1 MSHHKQSSSA
11 SEDVPL
17 VIRGRNRA
25 YSDFGL
31 YSFTAPK
38 PRRFSSALI
47 QKLSENLNRS
57 ESMVSLCFR
66 SLVNY
71 ITDDNLVG
79 LQNFLEN
86 KRVQVDDR
94 DENNTTALIIAA
106 SKGKLYFVRE
116 LINHGADVNAE
127 DGDNWSALLC
137 AAKEGYADICI
148 ELLEHGANIEH
159 RDMGGWT
166 ALMWA
171 TYKGRT
177 EAAALLLDRGAEVNA
192 HGNYHISSLLWAAGR
207 GHVDIAR
214 DLIRH
219 GAKVNVGDKYGTTAL
234 VWACRKGNAEIVD
247 SLLKAGANVDTAGMY
262 SWTPLL
268 VATLGNHVDV
278 VNLLLEHKPNVN
290 ALDKDGCT
298 ALTLAC
304 KEGFHEIAVALLN
317 VGAYINIQ
325 DRAGDTNLIHAV
337 KGGHRGVVEAL
348 LKKYADVDIT
358 GKDRKTAIY
367 WAVEKGNVAMVKLLL
382 SANPDLEISTKDGDT
397 PLLRA
402 VRIRNVEIAQLLLDK
417 KAKVSASDKKGDTA
431 LHIAMRARSKGIVE
445 VLLRNPKNSQLLYR
459 PNRSGE
465 TPYNIDMNHQK
476 TILGQIFGAR
486 RLNTNEDNENMLGY
500 DLYSSALADILS
512 EPSLSMPITVG
523 LYAKWGSGKSFLLNK
538 LREEMKNFARQWVD
552 PVFQFSSLL
561 LLVVVHTALLTG
573 VVIGLAVKSWIIGI
587 CTGGGLVLL
596 CYTFLVL
603 VWYGSQR
610 YDWYWPYNFHVY
622 VTRKLNSLKLILQ
635 VMFCHPPGSHWNDGL
650 TAQPIRFY
658 FTDQTRVSSTTG
670 GENSVVQMLGSL
682 YDSIENDYGAF
693 PTRLYRAFRPKS
705 VKSTSSW
712 RWRRMCCLPYVVIF
726 EVGFLSSLAGISVL
740 TLYLLTYE
748 TDPESETVAIERTTA
763 QVILVTIAVLLCVG
777 VVANLYTW
785 AQMFQALIFSQRRH
799 LQRAIAHLD
808 TLKSEGFLQA
818 LRSEV
823 NLMTDMVKCLDSF
836 TSQQTRLVVI
846 VDGLDS
852 CEQDKVLLVLDA
864 VHMLFSDTTSPFIVI
879 LAIDPHVIS
888 KAVEVNSRRLF
899 SESNIGGHDYLRNMV
914 HLPFYLQNSGLR
926 KVKVAQQTAQY
937 HRKSTATSTA
947 ASWNENEES
956 VSLAAT
962 CALSS
967 VSGGRRMSSESG
979 LSSSEKLKPASRK
992 GSRKLKLSE
1001 SIASSLGSNLNRVG
1015 GAHDLTKMLLTD
1027 DYFSDVN
1034 PRSMRRLM
1042 NVVYVTGRLL
1052 KAFQIDFNWYHLAS
1066 WVNITEQWP
1075 FRTSWIILYYDMY
1088 EDTFDDNTSLK
1099 TMYDKVRPQIPVL
1112 KDVEPLLELDRD
1124 ERKFDIFLTFHRNSL
1139 LVSDLKIFLPFTIN
1153 LDPYIKKVIKEEQQ
1167 TLDESGPVM
1176 MGSQF
1181 AASPPPAPPMVA
1193 PQTQH
1198 WGNHSASNPWTGHK
1212 PSLIRRQRPLNR
1224 TPSVQGPSML
1234 YSQNSMVGWP
1244 QAWMG
1249 MQDPLGAMTRQQ
1261 STTYPHL
1268 SAVTA
1273 LPPDILETK
1282 LSSLSV
1288 EGVCELLT
1296 KIDDMS
1302 SSFMPS
1308 YTSVI
1313 KENNINGRVLL
1324 HCDLDDLK
1332 RVLQMN
1338 FGDWELFRMLIVSL
1352 REQELSIITH
1362 QEELNSKNVRF
1373 AVPSHLV
1380 GPQAPERK
1388 GMNPKASGQH
1398 EKEKSSRNDA
1408 RSANKQTVMEKQVTL
1423 EEQMICGALQTL
1435 NEEACEDVMEE
1446 TEEEVEV
1453 PYKATT
1459 LAPPSELDLQRS
1471 SRVRT
1476 TSQGSSVV
1484 DTLGETEVVLLQAS
1498 PLHHPHWQPV
1508 TISVGSSSHDS
1519 NMDCSPSADSSASAT
1534 PVQQRKQRGSG
1545 TCITEQA
1552 MSGKPPL
1559 PPSKLDSA
1567 SGVSRGS
1574 LQSILQR
1581 TGSSR
1586 SITSSQSIGS
1596 GSAVPKSK
1604 QRQRPSSLLVLGD
1617 EFSADH
1623 TTPPTSPKHHVAF
1636 RSRSADDGRNNPK
1649 SQPTGSTSLLTSLTS
1664 SLRAK
1669 ISNGSLA
1676 EGVTGNSSVSPSFL
1690 VTPTSSLEKLN
1701 RLKDRIM
1708 RTVAAP
1714 AGNNSSASAM
1724 ASVETE
1730 QNVDIDSDDESTPL
1744 VSEISTPAANSS
1756 MNTLASEF
1764 LNRGFAVVGGYSS
1777 HSGSSEDSPSSVKT
1791 TPVSPP
1797 KMIEQQQQEQDV
1809 KEPQVHEADNGNLDP
1824 LISTLSEDENNTPA
1838 AENYVSSSCGSSV
1851 SLSQMLEPTSNY
1863 YHLVAVSDSIS
1874 SVASSADVGSHFS
1887 SHEQL
1892 SDSDLRL
1899 NCSKVMLPSS
1909 SHLSRQ
1915 DALDRSGSNS
1925 RSDSK
1930 DRQDDWSNPETTV

>member
-1 MSHHKQSSSA
+1 MHSLSHSSA
-11 SEDVPL
+11 REDIPL
-17 VIRGRNRA
+17 VVRGRSRA
-25 YSDFGL
+25 NSDVGAYGL
-31 YSFTAPK
+31 RHSK
-38 PRRFSSALI
+38 HRRFVSSPLLRAV
-47 QKLSENLNRS
+47 SENLHRT

-71 ITDDNLVG
+71 ITDDNLAG
-79 LQNFLEN
+79 LKIFLEN
-86 KRVQVDDR
+86 KRVQIDDR
-94 DENNTTALIIAA
+94 DENNNTALIVAA

-116 LINHGADVNAE
+116 LINHGADANAE
-127 DGDNWSALLC
+127 DADNWSALLC
-137 AAKEGYADICI
+137 AAKEGYADICM
-148 ELLEHGANIEH
+148 ELLEHGADIEH

-171 TYKGRT
+171 TYKGHS
-177 EAAALLLDRGAEVNA
+177 EAAALLLDRGSEVNA

-214 DLIRH
+214 NLIHH

-234 VWACRKGNAEIVD
+234 VWACRKGNVDIVD

-278 VNLLLEHKPNVN
+278 VNRLLEHKPNVN

-348 LKKYADVDIT
+348 LKKYADVDIS

-382 SANPDLEISTKDGDT
+382 SANPDLEMSTKDGDT

-402 VRIRNVEIAQLLLDK
+402 VRIRNVEIVQLLLDK
-417 KAKVSASDKKGDTA
+417 KAKVSANDKKGDTA

-561 LLVVVHTALLTG
+561 LLVIVHTALLAG
-573 VVIGLAVKSWIIGI
+573 MVIGLAVRSWIIGV
-587 CTGGGLVLL
+587 CSGGGLVLF
-596 CYTFLVL
+596 CYTFLIL

-635 VMFCHPPGSHWNDGL
+635 VMFCHPPGANWNDGL
-650 TAQPIRFY
+650 AAQPIRFY

-693 PTRLYRAFRPKS
+693 ATRLYRAFRPKS

-712 RWRRMCCLPYVVIF
+712 RWRRLCCLPYVIIF
-726 EVGFLSSLAGISVL
+726 EIGFLSFLAGICVL

-748 TDPESETVAIERTTA
+748 TDPTSETAILERTTA
-763 QVILVTIAVLLCVG
+763 QVILITIGLLLCVG
-777 VVANLYTW
+777 IVANLYTW
-785 AQMFQALIFSQRRH
+785 AQMLQALVFSQRRH
-799 LQRAIAHLD
+799 LQRAISHLD

-823 NLMTDMVKCLDSF
+823 NLMTEMAKCLDSF
-836 TSQQTRLVVI
+836 TTQQTRLVVI

-899 SESNIGGHDYLRNMV
+899 NESNIGGHDYLRNMV

-926 KVKVAQQTAQY
+926 KVKVAQQTAQH
-937 HRKSTATSTA
+937 HRKSNATATAS
-947 ASWNENEES
+947 SWNENEES
-956 VSLAAT
+956 VNLAAT
-962 CALSS
+962 SAFST
-967 VSGGRRMSSESG
+967 VSGRRLSSESG

-1042 NVVYVTGRLL
+1042 NVVYITGRLL
-1052 KAFQIDFNWYHLAS
+1052 KSFQIDFNWYHLAS

-1124 ERKFDIFLTFHRNSL
+1124 ERKFDIFLTYHRNSL

-1167 TLDESGPVM
+1167 SSDEAAGLIMS
-1176 MGSQF
+1176 SQF
-1181 AASPPPAPPMVA
+1181 AASPPPAPAMV
-1193 PQTQH
+1193 PPPSQT
-1198 WGNHSASNPWTGHK
+1198 WGTSSSSSPWSGHK
-1212 PSLIRRQRPLNR
+1212 SSLTRRQRPLSR
-1224 TPSVQGPSML
+1224 SSSVQGPNML
-1234 YSQNSMVGWP
+1234 YSQHSMVGWP
-1244 QAWMG
+1244 QAWMS
-1249 MQDPLGAMTRQQ
+1249 MQDPMGGLTRQQ
-1261 STTYPHL
+1261 STIYPPL
-1268 SAVTA
+1268 SAVTC
-1273 LPPDILETK
+1273 LPPDVLETK
-1282 LSSLSV
+1282 LSTLNV
-1288 EGVCELLT
+1288 DGVSNLLT
-1296 KIDDMS
+1296 KVDDMS
-1302 SSFMPS
+1302 SSFLPS

-1313 KENNINGRVLL
+1313 HENNINGRVLL
-1324 HCDLDDLK
+1324 HCDLDELK
-1332 RVLQMN
+1332 KVLQMN
-1338 FGDWELFRMLIVSL
+1338 FGDWELFRMLVVSL
-1352 REQELSIITH
+1352 REQELAVVTH
-1362 QEELNSKNVRF
+1362 QEELGSKNVRF
-1373 AVPSHLV
+1373 ADPSRQVTL
-1380 GPQAPERK
+1380 QAPERK
-1388 GMNPKASGQH
+1388 GINPKTSGQL
-1398 EKEKSSRNDA
+1398 EKEKSSSRGDA
-1408 RSANKQTVMEKQVTL
+1408 RSTNKQTIMEKQVTL

-1446 TEEEVEV
+1446 TEEEVAT
-1453 PYKATT
+1453 PYKVTS
-1459 LAPPSELDLQRS
+1459 LAPPSELDLQTS
-1471 SRVRT
+1471 SCVQPANQ
-1476 TSQGSSVV
+1476 SSSVV
-1484 DTLGETEVVLLQAS
+1484 DTLGETEVVLLQSS
-1498 PLHHPHWQPV
+1498 PHHPYWQPV
-1508 TISVGSSSHDS
+1508 TINIGSGSHDS
-1519 NMDCSPSADSSASAT
+1519 NIDCCPSADGSASAT
-1534 PVQQRKQRGSG
+1534 PIQQRKQQME
-1545 TCITEQA
+1545 EQSL
-1552 MSGKPPL
+1552 SGKPPL
-1559 PPSKLDSA
+1559 PPTKLESAAGTNRDSLH
-1567 SGVSRGS
+1567 S
-1574 LQSILQR
+1574 LLQH
-1581 TGSSR
+1581 TSSTR
-1586 SITSSQSIGS
+1586 SITSSQSIGCS
-1596 GSAVPKSK
+1596 SALPKPK
-1604 QRQRPSSLLVLGD
+1604 QHQRPSSLFVLGD
-1617 EFSADH
+1617 DLNMEH
-1623 TTPPTSPKHHVAF
+1623 ITPPSSPKHHSAF
-1636 RSRSADDGRNNPK
+1636 RSRSADDGRNNSKPL
-1649 SQPTGSTSLLTSLTS
+1649 PVASTSIITNLTS

-1669 ISNGSLA
+1669 MSNGSLI
-1676 EGVTGNSSVSPSFL
+1676 EGATGSPSVSPSFL
-1690 VTPTSSLEKLN
+1690 ITPTSSLEKLN

-1708 RTVAAP
+1708 RTVTAP
-1714 AGNNSSASAM
+1714 GGNISSS
-1724 ASVETE
+1724 SGVVSGEGH
-1730 QNVDIDSDDESTPL
+1730 VDIDSDDESTPL
-1744 VSEISTPAANSS
+1744 VSEISTPAASS
-1756 MNTLASEF
+1756 GLNALASEF
-1764 LNRGFAVVGGYSS
+1764 LNRGFSVVGGYSS
-1777 HSGSSEDSPSSVKT
+1777 HSGSSDDSPSSVKT
-1791 TPVSPP
+1791 TPISPP
-1797 KMIEQQQQEQDV
+1797 KVILQQQQEQEM
-1809 KEPQVHEADNGNLDP
+1809 KEQLPSEADNGNLDV
-1824 LISTLSEDENNTPA
+1824 LINSPFMRDDNNIA
-1838 AENYVSSSCGSSV
+1838 ALENYASSSCGSSV
-1851 SLSQMLEPTSNY
+1851 SLSQVLEPASNY
-1863 YHLVAVSDSIS
+1863 YHLVTVSDSIS
-1874 SVASSADVGSHFS
+1874 SVEVDSQFS

-1892 SDSDLRL
+1892 NDSDLRL
-1899 NCSKVMLPSS
+1899 SS
-1909 SHLSRQ
+1909 SKMMLSSSCHLSRQ
-1915 DALDRSGSNS
+1915 DALDRSGGGSCG
-1925 RSDSK
+1925 DSK
-1930 DRQDDWSNPETTV
+1930 DHQDEWSNPETTV